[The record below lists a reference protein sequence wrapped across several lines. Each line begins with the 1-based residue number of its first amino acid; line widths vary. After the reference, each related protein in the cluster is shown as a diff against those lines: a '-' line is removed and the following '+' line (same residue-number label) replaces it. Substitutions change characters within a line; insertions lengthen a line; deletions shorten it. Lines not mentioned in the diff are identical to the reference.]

1 MCGSWALWLTHLSSR
16 VHHLH
21 LLNSNESI
29 NMVAFKKV
37 ESLRTFL
44 DFGFNLGH
52 VRRLPSIHCLR
63 ALRTSSS
70 LLSPLKDLTY
80 LRYLNLHGNSVTSL
94 PNFICG
100 LKKLQI
106 LKLEYFGSHN
116 LLPKDLTPLQDL
128 RHLVIYRC
136 PSIADMPLNI
146 GMLSHLRT
154 LSTFIVDSKSG
165 YGLDA
170 KQSNFI
176 SKKKLNRWNLSWG
189 NSEGTNVNA
198 ELVLE
203 TLEPPSTLKSFG
215 MRGY

>member
-1 MCGSWALWLTHLSSR
+1 MSPSIWFPLRKLNPCG
-16 VHHLH
+16 
-21 LLNSNESI
+21 
-29 NMVAFKKV
+29 
-37 ESLRTFL
+37 TFL
-44 DFGFNLGH
+44 DFGFKLGH
-52 VRRLPSIHCLR
+52 NHWLPSIHCLR

-70 LLSPLKDLTY
+70 LLSPLKDLAH

-106 LKLEYFGSHN
+106 LKLEYFRSHN
-116 LLPKDLTPLQDL
+116 LLPKDLTRLQDL